1 MSKELKITVVTYE
14 EFSDYL
20 FQPPA
25 TYFFKNALGE
35 IIFLHSS
42 KREVC
47 QQYIDDNYGVGKYK
61 VIAAKTQKTKPKSE
75 SGELSCTG
83 TATRKK

>member
-1 MSKELKITVVTYE
+1 MSKELKVTIVSYE

-47 QQYIDDNYGVGKYK
+47 QAYIDDHYGPGKYK
-61 VIAAKTQKTKPKSE
+61 VIAAKVQKTRPKSE